1 MDITQLE
8 ATAII
13 ERFRDKSL
21 DPVDLMEACLER
33 VSLAEPHLNAFCHL
47 KPEAALNAAKSAAR
61 RWSAGEPSGV
71 LDGVPFAAKDLCP
84 VSEMP
89 YRRGSLRTPD
99 EPSDISTPLYNHV
112 TAAGAVNIGK
122 TTTPEFGWKGVTDSP
137 LTGITRN
144 PWNVART
151 PGGSSGGAG
160 AAVASGMVPIAEG
173 TDGAGS
179 IRMPAAFCGLFGLY
193 PTAGR
198 IPYVP
203 VSTLGT
209 ITQAGPMAR
218 SVRDGALLFEAMMG
232 DDPRDPINLPSPRR
246 DWLSALE
253 GGVSGLRLAYCPQLN
268 GAQPDP
274 DVAAVMERVLGL
286 LSDLGAE
293 IVPVDDMFPRP
304 VRPLFEV
311 IYATAMA
318 RIRTVYPNDAGLAV
332 DPGFEAMAD
341 QGDQIGAVAFAE
353 AMYER
358 DVAATA
364 LNVFFQDY
372 DALLTP
378 QMPLTA
384 FEAGCDFPGGRG
396 MSHWFDWS
404 PYTYPFNFTNHPAGT
419 MPCGFGDDGLPLAFQ
434 IVAPRYREDRI
445 FRIAAAF
452 EADNPIKL
460 PGIAHLD

>member
-1 MDITQLE
+1 MDITLLD
-8 ATAII
+8 ASALIA
-13 ERFRDKSL
+13 RFRTKKL

-47 KPEAALNAAKSAAR
+47 EADAALAQAKASAQ
-61 RWSAGEPSGV
+61 RWAKGRHVGN
-71 LDGVPFAAKDLCP
+71 LDGIPFAAKDLSP
-84 VSEMP
+84 LSSMP
-89 YRRGSLRTPD
+89 FRRGSIRT
-99 EPSDISTPLYNHV
+99 SDAPTDDTTPLLKHV
-112 TAAGAVNIGK
+112 QTAGAIIIGK

-137 LTGITRN
+137 LTGVTRN

-151 PGGSSGGAG
+151 TGGSSGGAG

-179 IRMPAAFCGLFGLY
+179 IRMPAAFCGVFGLY

-209 ITQAGPMAR
+209 ITQAGPMTR

-232 DDPRDPINLPSPRR
+232 DDPRDPINLPMPRR
-246 DWLSALE
+246 HWHDAME
-253 GGVSGLRLAYCPQLN
+253 GGVSGLKLAYAPHLN
-268 GAQPDP
+268 GAVPDA
-274 DVAAVMERVLGL
+274 DVTAALDRALGV
-286 LSDLGAE
+286 LSDLGAD
-293 IVPVDDMFPRP
+293 IVEVDDMFPRP
-304 VRPLFEV
+304 VRPVFEV

-318 RIRTVYPNDAGLAV
+318 RIRAVYPNTGDVAV

-341 QGDQIGAVAFAE
+341 TGDTISAVSFAE
-353 AMYER
+353 ALYER

-364 LNVFFQDY
+364 LNVFFQGF

-384 FEAGCDFPGGRG
+384 FEAGHDFPPDRG

-404 PYTYPFNFTNHPAGT
+404 PYTYPFNFTNHPAAT
-419 MPCGFGDDGLPLAFQ
+419 MPCGFGADGLPVAFQ
-434 IVAPRYREDRI
+434 VVAPRYCEDRI
-445 FRIAAAF
+445 FRIAAAY
-452 EADNPIKL
+452 ESENPIKI